1 MSLSRYVY
9 ARPEDGLKK
18 LADKI
23 RQRPGVFSP
32 VFIVTG
38 HKETNDWLTAGIA
51 EELGISGN
59 IFFQG
64 ADDFIRMIYK
74 VLQSGNT
81 PKECLSQDT
90 ITWLIY
96 DAFSQTA
103 EDKVRRYFGGDSLKR
118 YALAE
123 EIAKLFEKY
132 QSDSPNRVRQWQ
144 QADGHADNSDV
155 DQWQRA
161 IWSRIKEITG
171 DTFTD
176 VTGVYDQ
183 IGSDLQKEESRENL
197 KKKVPQVHFFG
208 GMPYTQDLVN
218 LLGAL
223 SEYIDIYIY
232 KHQFFSSGA
241 PHEVAN
247 RLGTYARYESNLFEG
262 LTVNDTQISAQHD
275 CGQNLLQKVQSVLRG
290 DAVPEA
296 SADRNDDSISIHSH
310 YTINREVEG
319 LYHFLIKQFEEGN
332 KEGNTL
338 AQRDVC
344 VVCPDISK
352 YASAIK
358 TWFDQ
363 DAFKIAYTFYDT
375 GHQFH
380 ESPYHALDALFRTE
394 ENEFTS
400 ANVLSLLDYAYIREK
415 FGIVDNIPL
424 LKRILNAANIRH
436 GFEGNEV
443 TETHLVSWQYGF
455 KRLLYGGCLKP
466 GITEAI
472 EIAGD
477 TLIPVDEFEGVEWDQ
492 ILRLYHFVS
501 SLNHW
506 LKSRNE
512 PRTLKNWVD
521 FTTNETINV
530 FLEVKEYDPV
540 QFNKILEQIAL
551 AGNLLNT
558 KIDFATFRYCL
569 LSALSRMQPAQ
580 KSGYGGVRFIQPNP
594 YISAPACVYAF
605 LGMNGDVFPGSSYRL
620 SFDLSSPDTPN
631 KAEKDKHLFLNLL
644 LAARN
649 KLYISYIGSNIKN
662 NQDIPSSVLLEELWA
677 LIREVSGT
685 TQFSELDKFVIQHPL
700 HSFSKKYLEADS
712 RLIKYIGES
721 KSNEQLW
728 RGNPDRNKKSLFDQD
743 EKGLTII
750 PIDSLI
756 RFLEDPIKYYYNN
769 VLGIYYSD
777 REEDPEECELFSLD
791 NLQAWKLKDTLLSAQ
806 LDGTLV
812 RETIIQDFKLFGD
825 LPLYK
830 LGDAVYQD
838 EYDEF
843 SAKVLPA
850 LNDFITKTSIKVE
863 IDFLVKNK
871 YRVQGKISSVYPSL
885 KQMLFATVSSD
896 KPKYRLR
903 ALVYHQILSMDP
915 GYRDFNLTYVYP
927 KDNGP
932 DTAQIL
938 QPGEFNWLE
947 KLCDMMQEG
956 TKVLYPF
963 GIHSI
968 KNDIGDD
975 LQKQM
980 MRLVESP
987 YDSIYFS
994 DYFHNAVQKEIFN
1007 QNDMKA
1013 RFKKIYD
1020 SLKNSIKLFQ
1030 N

>member
-1 MSLSRYVY
+1 MSLNRYIY

-23 RQRPGVFSP
+23 RKRPGLFSP
-32 VFIVTG
+32 VFIITG

-59 IFFQG
+59 IFFQD

-90 ITWLIY
+90 IIWLIY
-96 DAFSQTA
+96 DALSQTT
-103 EDKVRRYFGGDSLKR
+103 EEKVRRYFGNDSLKR

-132 QSDSPNRVRQWQ
+132 QSDSPNRIRQWQ
-144 QADGHADNSDV
+144 QAAGHTGNSDV
-155 DQWQRA
+155 EPWQRG
-161 IWSRIKEITG
+161 ILSRIKEIAG

-176 VTGVYDQ
+176 VTGIYNQ

-208 GMPYTQDLVN
+208 GLPYTQDLVN

-223 SEYIDIYIY
+223 SEYIEIYIY
-232 KHQFFSSGA
+232 KHQFFSSGT

-247 RLGTYARYESNLFEG
+247 RLGTYARYESDLFKGFDFPEPEIDAM
-262 LTVNDTQISAQHD
+262 NNS
-275 CGQNLLQKVQSVLRG
+275 GQNLLQKVQSVLRG
-290 DAVPEA
+290 DAAPEV

-319 LYHFLIKQFEEGN
+319 LYHFLISQFEKDSN
-332 KEGNTL
+332 L

-375 GHQFH
+375 GHHFH

-436 GFEGNEV
+436 GFEGNKV

-472 EIAGD
+472 EMAGD
-477 TLIPVDEFEGVEWDQ
+477 TFIPVDEFEGTEWDQ

-501 SLNHW
+501 GLNYW

-551 AGNLLNT
+551 AGKLLKT
-558 KIDFATFRYCL
+558 EIDFPTFRYCL

-594 YISAPACVYAF
+594 YISAPARVYAF

-620 SFDLSSPDTPN
+620 SFDLSNPDNPN
-631 KAEKDKHLFLNLL
+631 KPEKDKHLFLNLL

-649 KLYISYIGSNIKN
+649 KLYISYIGRNIKN
-662 NQDIPSSVLLEELWA
+662 NQDIPPSVLLEELWA

-685 TQFSELDKFVIQHPL
+685 TQYSELDKFVIQHPL

-712 RLIKYIGES
+712 RLIKYSGES
-721 KSNEQLW
+721 KSNKQLW
-728 RGNPDRNKKSLFDQD
+728 SGNPDRNEKSLFDED
-743 EKGLTII
+743 EQGLTII
-750 PIDSLI
+750 PIDSLV
-756 RFLEDPIKYYYNN
+756 RFLEDPIKHYYNN

-777 REEDPEECELFSLD
+777 REEDPEECELFELNYLEQWGIKNQLLTTHLSGKAVDDVLLHT
-791 NLQAWKLKDTLLSAQ
+791 LQQ
-806 LDGTLV
+806 NG
-812 RETIIQDFKLFGD
+812 R
-825 LPLYK
+825 LPLK
-830 LGDAVYQD
+830 NIGRVVY
-838 EYDEF
+838 EREV
-843 SAKVLPA
+843 KEVEENLLPHIA
-850 LNDFITKTSIKVE
+850 SFISGVSEIVE
-863 IDFLVKNK
+863 VDVVVGNK
-871 YRVQGKISSVYPSL
+871 YRIVGKIPLVYPSL
-885 KQMLFATVSSD
+885 NQYLFATVSES
-896 KPKYRLR
+896 KPKYQVR
-903 ALVYHQILSMDP
+903 ALVNH
-915 GYRDFNLTYVYP
+915 
-927 KDNGP
+927 
-932 DTAQIL
+932 
-938 QPGEFNWLE
+938 
-947 KLCDMMQEG
+947 
-956 TKVLYPF
+956 KVLSLVHGYSNFELAFVTKGVQKFLTSADNILYIEQVCELILAGSSNMHPF
-963 GIHSI
+963 AIHFLS
-968 KNDIGDD
+968 KSGFKSGDLYVFA
-975 LQKQM
+975 LQKA
-980 MRLVESP
+980 ENNEA
-987 YDSIYFS
+987 YDYS
-994 DYFHNAVQKEIFN
+994 DYFRNAVLKGLFGAENLTTTFN
-1007 QNDMKA
+1007 LWHSILNDPL
-1013 RFKKIYD
+1013 KK
-1020 SLKNSIKLFQ
+1020 LQ
-1030 N
+1030 